1 MFKDK
6 RVIKRSIYIYVA
18 LIVCQQIIKMISASE
33 KIRNAILTVLIIVG
47 AKVVQWIIECVQV
60 LAEIVKKL

>member
-1 MFKDK
+1 MLKDK
-6 RVIKRSIYIYVA
+6 KIIKRSIYIYIA
-18 LIVCQQIIKMISASE
+18 LIVCQQIIKMISANE